1 MRIFFLALCLLATG
15 FFLRGQAV
23 SGIVVYQSA
32 RQTDFELKSQEVA
45 PAQKK
50 QIKQMMQQYFQKEY
64 TLRFTPTESYY
75 REQEKL
81 QKEGQLNLGGF
92 AGMFGSSSER
102 YKNLSTDT
110 TIAYREFF
118 SRKFRV
124 GSKPPSY
131 QWKLTQEQKSI
142 GRYTCYKA
150 TIEKEVERQT
160 MTMRDNELSD
170 TTVIDTQRIEAWY
183 TPQIPVS
190 NGPSIYH
197 GLPGL
202 ILEVHDDGLTLL
214 AKSVTLNPKEPVAPT
229 PPNEGKPVT
238 EAEYNTIRKK
248 KLQEMKEMYQGQG
261 GGKGSRMKFTIPD

>member
-1 MRIFFLALCLLATG
+1 MRHFFLSICFLAASFLLK
-15 FFLRGQAV
+15 GQAV

-32 RQTDFELKSQEVA
+32 RQTDLELKSAEIA
-45 PAQKK
+45 PAQEK

-64 TLRFTPTESYY
+64 ELRFTPTESYY
-75 REQEKL
+75 REKEKL
-81 QKEGQLNLGGF
+81 QKEGQMNFGGF

-124 GSKPPSY
+124 GSQPSSY

-160 MTMRDNELSD
+160 MTMQEGELTD
-170 TTVIDTQRIEAWY
+170 TTVIDTQRTEVWY

-202 ILEVHDDGLTLL
+202 ILEVHDDDLTLL
-214 AKSVTLNPKEPVAPT
+214 AKSVTLNPEEQVQPAP
-229 PPNEGKPVT
+229 PSEGKAVT
-238 EAEYNTIRKK
+238 EEEYNTIRRE
-248 KLQEMKEMYQGQG
+248 KLKEMKEMYQGRG
-261 GGKGSRMKFTIPD
+261 GSGGSMKFTIPD